1 MKRSVIQRTEM
12 LGAKLNLGGPP
23 IELDEYMTTGLL
35 AIAVG
40 PRGKGKTNAGL
51 VMAEQLSEQG
61 WISVLIDP
69 EEELESMYGEAVK
82 DAQELAKHLKDRKK
96 PIVVVTA
103 RDVYEFLPYGNAI
116 LDAADKYRKPIFL
129 MVDEGQLFSQN
140 KRRKDGVGEA
150 SDLIN
155 DFADRG
161 RKRALD
167 LFLTA
172 HRYTGSIHRG
182 IFNNKNL
189 TLVGCQEDPTVWSSL
204 APQFRQSKITYNDL
218 NALSTGE
225 FFCISS
231 RGMEKIKMP
240 MAKALKKVAP
250 AAKTVK
256 RTLPSTFRQWSHA
269 MRTIPTERLQ
279 ALTDPVTNLL
289 GAVAGLTAQ
298 QMLSGSRALQ
308 DELESRA

>member
-1 MKRSVIQRTEM
+1 MKRSVLQRTEM
-12 LGAKLNLGGPP
+12 FGATLKLGGPP
-23 IELDEYMTTGLL
+23 IELDEYATTGLL

-82 DAQELAKHLKDRKK
+82 DPKELAKHLKDRKK

-103 RDVYEFLPYGNAI
+103 RDVYEFMPYGNVI

-140 KRRKDGVGEA
+140 RRRKDGVGEA

-167 LFLTA
+167 MFLTA

-240 MAKALKKVAP
+240 MARALKKVAP

-256 RTLPSTFRQWSHA
+256 RSLPTTFRQWSHA
-269 MRTIPTERLQ
+269 MRNIPIERLQ
-279 ALTDPVTNLL
+279 ALSDPVTNLL
-289 GAVAGLTAQ
+289 GAVAGLSAQ